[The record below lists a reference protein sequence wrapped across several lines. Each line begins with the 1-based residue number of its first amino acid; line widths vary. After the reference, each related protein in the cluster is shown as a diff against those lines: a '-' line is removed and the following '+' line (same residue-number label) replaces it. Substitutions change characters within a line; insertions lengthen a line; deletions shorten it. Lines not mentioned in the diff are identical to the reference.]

1 VGFPSRSID
10 DKDFVENLWA
20 RRKVGFLLDQIR
32 LNGEQKELMDEMMTL
47 AKKYGIATP
56 YTSYLVVPDAP
67 MPVVGLP
74 PGQGPMSRP
83 VATSPS
89 VGGPVP
95 PALYEPGFG
104 GIRGGGSGGGLGKPA
119 PVSDFAKRVQTKPDD
134 GKKNRYFYEDKKL
147 ADDEAELS
155 KTDPKDPNKGD
166 KDQYL
171 GKVKEARGNF
181 RSYQQAREWLAKRD
195 LKNIQAGNS
204 TAVDVAVCSN
214 NLRCQDRLTQTAM
227 RNVSG
232 RNCLE
237 IGGVWIDEG
246 YSADMK
252 TLVIKAQSDA
262 YFKIIEK
269 NPKMKD
275 VFRLGNYLV
284 FVTPSKVALIVDTVE
299 GKEKLTD
306 DEIAKL
312 FVAAK

>member
-1 VGFPSRSID
+1 VSFPSRTTD

-32 LNGEQKELMDEMMTL
+32 LNGEQKELMDEMLAL

-83 VATSPS
+83 SATGVPGP
-89 VGGPVP
+89 GGPAAP
-95 PALYEPGFG
+95 GLYAPQFG
-104 GIRGGGSGGGLGKPA
+104 GMGGGGAAKPL
-119 PVSDFAKRVQTKPDD
+119 PVADFAKRVQAKPED
-134 GKKNRYFYEDKKL
+134 GKKNRYFYEDKQL
-147 ADDEAELS
+147 ADDEAALE

-181 RSYQQAREWLAKRD
+181 RSYEQARQWLAQRD
-195 LKNIQAGNS
+195 LGKLQAGNS

-227 RNVSG
+227 RNVNT

-246 YSADMK
+246 YNAEMK
-252 TLVIKAQSDA
+252 TLVVKAQSDA
-262 YFKIIEK
+262 YFKIIDK

-275 VFRLGNYLV
+275 VFRLGNHIV
-284 FVTPSKVALIVDTVE
+284 FVTPSKVALIIDTAE
-299 GKEKLTD
+299 GKEKLD
-306 DEIAKL
+306 DEEIAKL